1 MTDYARL
8 IREENPYQ
16 SLIQGDQAQ
25 ALRGAMAG
33 AAATQPDVEAKLR
46 QLSKQVGVPLD
57 SVRLDPPQA
66 ERQAAIGAIDYNRLV
81 RENPITAGFLTEQ
94 AAVARDDVGTL
105 TRIERAFSAFGQ
117 GIQKGSLQEELGPLH
132 YKAMTGEITP
142 AEQARRK
149 QLNDQMKALDAL
161 PEKGDSPL
169 SWFLNVTG
177 YTGRQ
182 MVTSVKEAAP
192 GALAGATAGA
202 AVGGL
207 AAPVAP
213 VTATG
218 GAILGA
224 RAGYITM
231 STVYNYKTEAGFAFD
246 EFEGLKTVDGKPMPR
261 DVAQGAAAAVG
272 LLNAGLETVGE
283 LALLKLVPGLDK
295 LMAGG
300 AKQAVKTLLQRPTF
314 RAAIAD
320 AGKRWMKAASIEGLT
335 EGLQEITVI
344 LGRELAQGVAPG
356 QFPATPIGQD
366 VDRVLQATAE
376 GAAGAAGVGAPATGV
391 RAGMNIR
398 EVRIAQRNQDF
409 MVALGESAQASKLR
423 ERLPEAF
430 RDFVSKAREAGPV
443 ENVYIP
449 ADQFAKYF
457 QSQNVDPAAVAAE
470 VGAANFAE
478 AAAAGTDVVIPLEN
492 YAEKLAATQHHSG
505 LLQDVKLHQG
515 DLTMREAK
523 AMEQRQQELQAE
535 LEAMIDAESG
545 KVAAPVVE
553 QIKQEAMGEL
563 VGRYER
569 GTADAY
575 ASTYAKAI
583 ASLAQRAGVDPMELH
598 RQYGLRVVTPLP
610 EILQQQPNID
620 TALDPLLD
628 RLRAGDLPTEAQA
641 FGPSLFEFIRS
652 RGGLQPVGET
662 RAMDEN
668 VDRRAF
674 QRKITQPDGMSLD
687 TAMEAAVEA
696 GYFMQRGDEMLGE
709 TDLLDALAEDV
720 AGNRVFS
727 PQMRNEQAAALREQL
742 TALAQFIE
750 QVGGDVANMDNAAL
764 KALILKAAQTPAEDG
779 QQFDQSATIRSGRET
794 LKKYGLIPG
803 EKYKTR
809 QVAAALEAR
818 QRAKYGLIE
827 ADDRSPEALGKIAKW
842 MAEEVMFEMQHPE
855 KSGVGWYS
863 EKFQRALDV
872 FGDVYPELKTDQ
884 NARNLLT
891 ALIAITSDGQKVV
904 PNFAQAIDVY
914 GNFRESG
921 KFTTDR
927 GHIRQD
933 SIVNNLAKIQE
944 LHDTLGPEGMR
955 DYLMQEATVSEL
967 KRAAAERG
975 IQFSTQYQA
984 NIKLPMAALVF
995 GPKLGAFYAN
1005 LMGAHGYLTMDRWW
1019 SRTFNRYRG
1028 TLLSAPTKDGLVRFR
1043 ALLAADKGIDTAKMS
1058 EDELLSATIEYR
1070 QSYEAK
1076 SFKNGTEIEKAANTI
1091 YKDAF
1096 EGLEDAPFNAKDR
1109 TFMLDAVQKAR
1120 QSLKRR
1126 GVDMSIADI
1135 QAVLWYYEKRL
1146 YGELGAR
1153 QTADI
1158 SYEEAAR
1165 KVAAAVADGGGDRS
1179 ARLAA
1184 LSDGEGAAVR
1194 DAENVSPGEEDFVE
1208 GDGDVTLFQSTATGR
1223 DGAQAPRLMA
1233 INNLSADNL
1242 LFADRMGG
1250 IAVPSIGVI
1259 TDQGGGVEGFGEI
1272 TLIGTKDLADPSAE
1286 PVFSSDAYTAR
1297 FPKPEWPKAKSKDA
1311 QALIDSVRAIA
1322 KEFDDRALVDM
1333 TFDEMVNSPDAEKV
1347 IERWVSSQA
1356 AQAMFLREQGVDVTP
1371 VMRQKPTRSGFP
1383 VEVIEALR
1391 PVMEGLNIGM
1401 SANDIIAS
1409 PQVAALPQAYAEAM
1423 TAYFAARGVAPEDS
1437 AKMIDRRASSFGYAT
1452 IDRLLTDLS
1461 AKLGA
1466 QEVDSWET
1474 RKQLEPLINER
1485 AVEFKQWVEGKIL
1498 PNFGEPFLKVG
1509 GKKVPYTLGNIVKAM
1524 TDTKVKGNEKTMT
1537 YGAGQVRAATSIK
1550 FSDIEQMREAA
1561 ASSVVDVA
1569 EYEQA
1574 KKESEALLDAY
1585 RTSVVEFT
1593 KLRNWR
1599 GDLDTWEAMDASM
1612 RALAKWGTGKKRDA
1626 ASLRAALRGEDFDVA
1641 QIPDDVIEQGI
1652 QAGNALLNA
1661 PVPYFEAKPQRAV
1674 KLNEFAGAV
1683 IPANASDKVR
1693 EVLQRNG
1700 VPFVEYADQEQ
1711 RMQAARD
1718 FAGQLSAQGNQGV
1731 LFQAD
1736 DGDKRGFIQFGADR
1750 KFTIGLL
1757 EKADLSTFLHETGHF
1772 WLEVLGDL
1780 AERQDAAEQIK
1791 ADYQTLLDWFG
1802 VKSRAE
1808 ITVEHHEKFA
1818 RANEAYLMEGKAPSA
1833 ELRGIFQRF
1842 RAWLSLIYRSMKSLN
1857 VQLNDN
1863 VRGVLDRIYA
1873 TDEEIE
1879 AAKRQLDAVPLFT
1892 TAAEAGMTEG
1902 EFAAYRKTVE
1912 AASEAAKEKLQGE
1925 LMREYQR
1932 AREKWWKEQRA
1943 AMRLDVE
1950 AEVDATPVYQAF
1962 AALVDGKLPDGT
1974 PIKLSKDDLV
1984 RRYGEEYLKRL
1995 PRGFQRIYTAEG
2007 GTSVDVAAETLGFE
2021 SGTALVEALVNMRP
2035 RKDLIEA
2042 ETDAR
2047 MAREYGD
2054 MMLDGTIAEEAMQ
2067 AIHNEERAKIIAAEL
2082 RALRRQQSLVQPVLA
2097 ALSRE
2102 EQQARRTALDLPSV
2116 AVFRAAAAG
2125 RIGQMQ
2131 AKDINPH
2138 QYLLAERRA
2147 SKAAYEA
2154 AAKKDYVTAATE
2166 KQRELMN
2173 HYLYLEA
2180 TKARQEIDKVYDYMG
2195 RFQKAATR
2203 EKLGKA
2209 GADYLD
2215 QIDAILERYEFK
2227 RVSMTALAKRQSL
2240 LQFVEQM
2247 ESQGLLVNIPD
2258 ALLDE
2263 VRRVNYREA
2272 TVDELRAVR
2281 DTVKNIEHLAT
2292 LKNKLLRK
2300 REAIEFDAVKTELID
2315 SARDNFKPT
2324 GELGKPNRKGETV
2337 RDKGARL
2344 WKWFDAKHLKVEQLV
2359 EWLDGGKIDGPWAR
2373 YLFDQAADA
2382 QTREYELHAMVTAR
2396 LQELAASMPK
2406 EWREGLAD
2414 KTGVTL
2420 PGIEGPVTRYTLLS
2434 LALNTGN
2441 ASNLQRLRDGYGW
2454 SDATITSA
2462 LGELTSDD
2470 ARFVQGVWDTVNSLW
2485 PEIVALEKRVT
2496 GIAPPKVEATPV
2508 TIGGVEVAGGYFPLV
2523 YDSRL
2528 SAVGE
2533 KQAEATESVGQFLA
2547 NAYGRARTDRG
2558 YTKQRVET
2566 LKAPVLLDF
2575 EQVLTSHLTRVIK
2588 DVSHREAIYSL
2599 NKILKDG
2606 EVKAALIET
2615 IGEEQYRELNKWV
2628 QVLVADR
2635 ADTLHQATG
2644 AARLIM
2650 QFRTNMAIV
2659 TMGWKISTMMA
2670 QFAGFGPSADLVKPR
2685 YLTQALVDFNR
2696 YGPWSSHRET
2706 LTNMVYEKSGE
2717 MKFRSD
2723 TIERDVRDSLRRMQG
2738 DNSPLA
2744 AIRKT
2749 AFYLTAMADRQ
2760 VTIPTWLGGYRQALA
2775 EGASEEAAVRAG
2787 DRAVRL
2793 SQGSGGSKDLAAVQ
2807 RDNELMRL
2815 LTMYYSPFSVLY
2827 ARLRDLG
2834 HTTRRVDDMPRA
2846 VARVLALVILPA
2858 VLGDL
2863 LAAKGPG
2870 DDEDGIWW
2878 AIRKALLYPVASI
2891 PVVRDLS
2898 SYLEAKLISIAG
2910 NGEMKFAP
2918 SFSLSPVVGA
2928 MDKVARTVFMKIP
2941 EAAQGQRPW
2950 DDVAWDTL
2958 EASGYV
2964 LGLPTAQV
2972 RITGEYITDVLTNQA
2987 HPESPQQ
2994 ALHDLL
3000 FKRPPERK

>member
-1 MTDYARL
+1 MTDYNKL
-8 IREENPYQ
+8 IRDDDPY
-16 SLIQGDQAQ
+16 SRLIQGEQAQ

-33 AAATQPDVEAKLR
+33 AAGTQPDVEARLR
-46 QLSKQVGVPLD
+46 QMSQRLGVPVD
-57 SVRLDPPQA
+57 SVRIDPVQA
-66 ERQAAIGAIDYNRLV
+66 ERQAAVGSIDYDRLV
-81 RENPITAGFLTEQ
+81 RQTPVTADFLTKQ
-94 AAVARDDVGTL
+94 AQVARDDVGVL
-105 TRIERAFSAFGQ
+105 TRLERAFTAFGQ
-117 GIQKGSLQEELGPLH
+117 GITKGSLQDELGPLH
-132 YKAMTGEITP
+132 YRAMTGEITP

-149 QLNDQMKALDAL
+149 QLSDQMKALDAL

-177 YTGRQ
+177 YAGRQ
-182 MVTSVKEAAP
+182 AVTGIRE
-192 GALAGATAGA
+192 GGAGAVAGA
-202 AVGGL
+202 AAGAGAAAVAGQLGPQVAVPEEIVTVPGAALFGGRTGYK
-207 AAPVAP
+207 
-213 VTATG
+213 TAS
-218 GAILGA
+218 
-224 RAGYITM
+224 M
-231 STVYNYKTEAGFAFD
+231 VFNYKMEAGFAFD
-246 EFEGLKTVDGKPMPR
+246 EFEGLKDANGKPMPR

-272 LLNAGLETVGE
+272 LINAGLETAADI
-283 LALLKLVPGLDK
+283 ALLRLVPGLDK
-295 LMAGG
+295 LLGS
-300 AKQAVKTLLQRPTF
+300 KQAVKTLLQRPTF
-314 RAAIAD
+314 RAAIAE
-320 AGKRWMKAASIEGLT
+320 AGKRWMKASTIEGVT
-335 EGLQEITVI
+335 EGIQEITVI

-356 QFPATPIGQD
+356 QFPATPIERD
-366 VDRVLQATAE
+366 VERVAQATAE
-376 GAAGAAGVGAPATGV
+376 GAAGAAGVGAPVAGV

-430 RDFVSKAREAGPV
+430 REFVQKAREAGPV

-449 ADQFAKYF
+449 ADQFARYF

-478 AAAAGTDVVIPLEN
+478 AVAAGTDVVIPLEN
-492 YAEKLAATQHHSG
+492 YAEKLAATQHHGG
-505 LLQDVKLHQG
+505 LMQDVKLHQG
-515 DLTMREAK
+515 DLTMREAQ
-523 AMEQRQQELQAE
+523 ALEQRQQELQAE
-535 LEAMIDAESG
+535 LEAMIERESG
-545 KVAAPVVE
+545 QVAAPVVE
-553 QIKQEAMGEL
+553 QIKQDVMGEL
-563 VGRYER
+563 VGRFER

-575 ASTYAKAI
+575 ATTYAKTI
-583 ASLAQRAGVDPMELH
+583 ATLAQRAGIDPMELH
-598 RQYGLRVVTPLP
+598 RTYGLRVVTPLP
-610 EILQQQPNID
+610 AILQQQGGAID

-628 RLRAGDLPTEAQA
+628 RLRAGEVPTEVQA
-641 FGPSLFEFIRS
+641 YGPSLFEFIRD
-652 RGGLQPVGET
+652 RGGLKPVGET

-668 VDRRAF
+668 ITRRAF
-674 QRKITQPDGMSLD
+674 QRKMSQEGGMGVDAAL
-687 TAMEAAVEA
+687 EAAVEA
-696 GYFMQRGDEMLGE
+696 GYFPGVDPSTLGEAEMLN
-709 TDLLDALAEDV
+709 ALAEDV
-720 AGNRVFS
+720 GGNRVYS
-727 PQMRNEQAAALREQL
+727 PQNRDENLATLREQL
-742 TALAQFIE
+742 LAMQDYIE
-750 QVGGDVANMDNAAL
+750 QLGGDIRMDNAAL
-764 KALILKAAQTPAEDG
+764 RELIMRAAEVQPGDDT
-779 QQFDQSATIRSGRET
+779 QQFDQAFNGPEQPKMPLPEGTTEIEVDGVMRPALNSEGRPIHPTVEGVRNFWRWFGDSKVVDEQGRPLVVYHGTTKLFDVFKPGAMAGIIYASPSGVYASQYAGAREGSPNVMPLYLRSAKELDLTSLGEGELTRDEFVEFVRQQGVAEMDMPFRQSYSTDPAWAFVRSPTLVRALKASGFDGIKQIESGVVAYGVFDPTQVKSATGNYGTFDPNQQSILFQSATIRAGRET
-794 LKKYGLIPG
+794 LKKYGLNPG
-803 EKYKTR
+803 QTYKTR

-818 QRAKYGLIE
+818 QRAKYGTIA
-827 ADDRSPEALGKIAKW
+827 ADDRSPEALSKISKW
-842 MAEEVMFEMQHPE
+842 MVEEVLFEMQHPE

-884 NARNLLT
+884 NARDLLT

-921 KFTTDR
+921 KFVTGR
-927 GHIRQD
+927 GHMRQD
-933 SIVNNLAKIQE
+933 SILNNLAKIQE
-944 LHDTLGPEGMR
+944 LHDTLGPEAMR

-984 NIKLPMAALVF
+984 HIKLPMAALIF

-1043 ALLAADKGIDTAKMS
+1043 ALLAADKGIDTAQMS
-1058 EDELLSATIEYR
+1058 DDELLSATVEYR
-1070 QSYEAK
+1070 ESYEAK
-1076 SFKNGTEIEKAANTI
+1076 NFKNGTEIEKAANTI

-1096 EGLEDAPFNAKDR
+1096 EGLEDQPFNAKDR
-1109 TFMLDAVQKAR
+1109 TFMLDAVDKAR

-1165 KVAAAVADGGGDRS
+1165 KVAAAVADGGGDR
-1179 ARLAA
+1179 AERLAA
-1184 LSDGEGAAVR
+1184 LSDGEGAGQR
-1194 DAENVSPGEEDFVE
+1194 DAENVPPGEEDFVE
-1208 GDGDVTLFQSTATGR
+1208 GDGDVTLYQSAKRVDTPEFRGWFGNSAVVDEQGR
-1223 DGAQAPRLMA
+1223 PLVVYHSTDNEFSVFERGDIGFHFGNRAQARDRGGRRMIKAYLSIQNPLRMA
-1233 INNLSADNL
+1233 DMGEDW
-1242 LFADRMGG
+1242 DRPLRMM
-1250 IAVPSIGVI
+1250 
-1259 TDQGGGVEGFGEI
+1259 DE
-1272 TLIGTKDLADPSAE
+1272 LISMDVLTEDDLARVEAAGQGLNAGRAADVQVPMIVEMLKRAGYDGIVYENEHEGDGGYGDGQDSWIA
-1286 PVFSSDAYTAR
+1286 FDATQI
-1297 FPKPEWPKAKSKDA
+1297 KATSN
-1311 QALIDSVRAIA
+1311 RG
-1322 KEFDDRALVDM
+1322 EFDPQ
-1333 TFDEMVNSPDAEKV
+1333 NPN
-1347 IERWVSSQA
+1347 
-1356 AQAMFLREQGVDVTP
+1356 MF
-1371 VMRQKPTRSGFP
+1371 
-1383 VEVIEALR
+1383 A
-1391 PVMEGLNIGM
+1391 
-1401 SANDIIAS
+1401 
-1409 PQVAALPQAYAEAM
+1409 
-1423 TAYFAARGVAPEDS
+1423 
-1437 AKMIDRRASSFGYAT
+1437 
-1452 IDRLLTDLS
+1452 
-1461 AKLGA
+1461 
-1466 QEVDSWET
+1466 
-1474 RKQLEPLINER
+1474 
-1485 AVEFKQWVEGKIL
+1485 
-1498 PNFGEPFLKVG
+1498 
-1509 GKKVPYTLGNIVKAM
+1509 
-1524 TDTKVKGNEKTMT
+1524 
-1537 YGAGQVRAATSIK
+1537 
-1550 FSDIEQMREAA
+1550 
-1561 ASSVVDVA
+1561 
-1569 EYEQA
+1569 
-1574 KKESEALLDAY
+1574 
-1585 RTSVVEFT
+1585 
-1593 KLRNWR
+1593 
-1599 GDLDTWEAMDASM
+1599 
-1612 RALAKWGTGKKRDA
+1612 
-1626 ASLRAALRGEDFDVA
+1626 
-1641 QIPDDVIEQGI
+1641 
-1652 QAGNALLNA
+1652 
-1661 PVPYFEAKPQRAV
+1661 
-1674 KLNEFAGAV
+1674 
-1683 IPANASDKVR
+1683 
-1693 EVLQRNG
+1693 
-1700 VPFVEYADQEQ
+1700 
-1711 RMQAARD
+1711 
-1718 FAGQLSAQGNQGV
+1718 
-1731 LFQAD
+1731 QAD

-1757 EKADLSTFLHETGHF
+1757 EKADLSTFLHESGHF

-1780 AERQDAAEQIK
+1780 AERQDAADQIK

-1842 RAWLSLIYRSMKSLN
+1842 RAWLSMIYRTLDRLN
-1857 VQLNDN
+1857 VKLNDD

-1892 TAAEAGMTEG
+1892 SAAEAGMTEV
-1902 EFAAYRKTVE
+1902 EFDAYRKSAE

-1943 AMRLDVE
+1943 ATRLEVE
-1950 AEVDATPVYQAF
+1950 AEVDATPVYVAF
-1962 AALVDGKLPDGT
+1962 KALVDGKLQDGT

-1995 PRGFQRIYTAEG
+1995 PRGLQRIYAREG
-2007 GTSVDVAAETLGFE
+2007 GTSVDVAAEALGFD

-2054 MMLDGTIAEEAMQ
+2054 MMLDGTIAEEAMR
-2067 AIHNEERAKIIAAEL
+2067 AIHNEQRAKVIEAEL
-2082 RALRRQQSLVQPVLA
+2082 RALRRQQAATRPVLT
-2097 ALSRE
+2097 ALARAE
-2102 EQQARRTALDLPSV
+2102 AQARQTALDIPPAS
-2116 AVFRAAAAG
+2116 VFRAAAAG
-2125 RIGQMQ
+2125 RIGQMK
-2131 AKDINPH
+2131 AKDINPY

-2147 SKAAYEA
+2147 SRAAYEA
-2154 AAKKDYVTAATE
+2154 AAKKDYVTAAAE

-2180 TKARQEIDKVYDYMG
+2180 TKAKQEIDKVYAYMG
-2195 RFQKAATR
+2195 RFEKAATR

-2227 RVSMTALAKRQSL
+2227 RVSLAALAKRQSL
-2240 LQFVEQM
+2240 LQFVEQI

-2263 VRRVNYREA
+2263 ARRVNYREA

-2300 REAIEFDAVKTELID
+2300 QEAIEFEAVKAELIE

-2324 GELGKPNRKGETV
+2324 GELGRPNRKGETV
-2337 RDKGARL
+2337 RDRGARL

-2373 YLFDQAADA
+2373 YLFDLAADA
-2382 QTREYELHAMVTAR
+2382 QSKEYELHAMVTAK
-2396 LQELAASMPK
+2396 LQELSEAMPK
-2406 EWREGLAD
+2406 AWRESLAD
-2414 KTGVTL
+2414 KTNITL
-2420 PGIEGPVTRYTLLS
+2420 PGVDGPVTRYTLLS

-2454 SDATITSA
+2454 DDATIASA
-2462 LGELTSDD
+2462 LGELNADD
-2470 ARFVQGVWDTVNSLW
+2470 AKFVQGVWDTVNSLW

-2496 GIAPPKVEATPV
+2496 GIAPEKVEAQPV

-2523 YDSRL
+2523 YDSRM

-2547 NAYGRARTDRG
+2547 NAYGRARTDKG

-2599 NKILKDG
+2599 NKVLKDG
-2606 EVKAALIET
+2606 EIKAALIDT
-2615 IGEEQYRELNKWV
+2615 VGEEQYRELNKWV

-2644 AARLIM
+2644 AAKLIM

-2659 TMGWKISTMMA
+2659 TMGWRISTMMA

-2685 YLTQALVDFNR
+2685 YLAQALVDFNR

-2717 MKFRSD
+2717 MKFRAD

-2738 DNSPLA
+2738 DTSPLT

-2760 VTIPTWLGGYRQALA
+2760 VTIPTWIGAYRQALA
-2775 EGASEEAAVRAG
+2775 EGQTEEAAVRAG

-2793 SQGSGGSKDLAAVQ
+2793 SQGAGGTKDLAAVQ

-2834 HTTRRVDDMPRA
+2834 HTTRRVEDMPRA

-2870 DDEDGIWW
+2870 DDEDKVWW

-2898 SYLEAKLISIAG
+2898 GYLEARLIAIAG
-2910 NGEMKFAP
+2910 DGEMKFAP

-2928 MDKVARTVFMKIP
+2928 MDKLARLVFLRIP
-2941 EAAQGQRPW
+2941 EAAQGARQW

-2987 HPESPQQ
+2987 HPETPQQ

-3000 FKRPPERK
+3000 FRRQEPR

>member
-1 MTDYARL
+1 VTDYAKL
-8 IREENPYQ
+8 IRDEDPYRA
-16 SLIQGDQAQ
+16 LIQGDQAQ
-25 ALRGAMAG
+25 ALQGAMAG
-33 AAATQPDVEAKLR
+33 AVNTQPDVEAKLR

-66 ERQAAIGAIDYNRLV
+66 ERRAAIGSIDYGRMV
-81 RENPITAGFLTEQ
+81 RDNPITANFLTEQ

-105 TRIERAFSAFGQ
+105 TRIERAFTAFGQ
-117 GIQKGSLQEELGPLH
+117 GISKGSLQEDLGPLH
-132 YKAMTGEITP
+132 YKAMVGTITP

-149 QLNDQMKALDAL
+149 QLSDEMKALDAL

-182 MVTSVKEAAP
+182 MVTSVTQAAP

-246 EFEGLKTVDGKPMPR
+246 EFEGLKDVNGKPMPR

-300 AKQAVKTLLQRPTF
+300 SKQAIKALLQRPTF

-344 LGRELAQGVAPG
+344 LGRELAQGVTPG
-356 QFPATPIGQD
+356 QQFPATPIERD
-366 VDRVLQATAE
+366 VERVLQATAE

-409 MVALGESAQASKLR
+409 MTALGESAQASKLR
-423 ERLPEAF
+423 ERLPEVF
-430 RDFVSKAREAGPV
+430 RDFVKKAREGGPV

-449 ADQFAKYF
+449 ADQFARYF

-492 YAEKLAATQHHSG
+492 YAEKLAATQHHAG
-505 LLQDVKLHQG
+505 LMQDVKLHQG

-545 KVAAPVVE
+545 QVATPVIE
-553 QIKQEAMGEL
+553 QLKQEVMGEL
-563 VGRYER
+563 VGRFER
-569 GTADAY
+569 STAEAY
-575 ASTYAKAI
+575 ATTYAKSI
-583 ASLAQRAGVDPMELH
+583 ATLAQRAGVDPMELH
-598 RQYGLRVVTPLP
+598 RTYGLRVVTPLP
-610 EILQQQPNID
+610 DILQQQPNID

-628 RLRAGDLPTEAQA
+628 RLRAADIPTEAAA
-641 FGPSLFEFIRS
+641 FGPSLFEFIRD

-662 RAMDEN
+662 KAMDEN
-668 VDRRAF
+668 VSRRAF
-674 QRKITQPDGMSLD
+674 QKKITQANGMSLD

-709 TDLLDALAEDV
+709 TELLDALAEDV
-720 AGNRVFS
+720 TGNRQFS
-727 PQMRNEQAAALREQL
+727 PQFRNEQAAALREQL

-750 QVGGDVANMDNAAL
+750 QMGGDVANMDNAAL
-764 KALILKAAQTPAEDG
+764 KALILKASEQTGEDG
-779 QQFDQSATIRSGRET
+779 QQFDQAAVERLQMVAERGQREMGSRSIISAEERAAIAASAKATGLPVSEIEAAVRAHKLAHPVAQGWEPLVYVRT
-794 LKKYGLIPG
+794 LVEDGKAQHQYKNVPYGFSADPEGKQLEAGSANYARRANAAAKAMVEEVRKVFRRAAAGDKNAQNILAQAGWYKAMRARLRKEFGGLGDLFADLLGATSPNTPVRDNWFNAVDALRRASRGDFDELIPQW
-803 EKYKTR
+803 EAWADKVEATETDLRAWVNENLARLTAEEQATEPDR
-809 QVAAALEAR
+809 QKRLAEIDDAVAAARKEYETRRLAEEQDNPTGFRKEKDGTVTTEPKAKTVGEIRTEQGWKDLNRNADKKAIRDEASKYSKR
-818 QRAKYGLIE
+818 ALLTSEEFEQRLAEVRAAREIPENLLPTKESGAKYGFNGKNVIRAMVDLWRIVKDADPDIARGGTAPKALNFSGNLIGFRE
-827 ADDRSPEALGKIAKW
+827 RATIDVWAARMLQRLTGGRRIPS
-842 MAEEVMFEMQHPE
+842 MAESTVSGEMRQDASTTLQFGFGQEVFN
-855 KSGVGWYS
+855 KAADAI
-863 EKFQRALDV
+863 RNDA
-872 FGDVYPELKTDQ
+872 ELKTDSTLANINDDDLQ
-884 NARNLLT
+884 AVVWFVEKELWTVNDWTNAAGEGGSFELEANLTGTSQQARVKELRTIIDASPPSADVTT
-891 ALIAITSDGQKVV
+891 AAQDTT
-904 PNFAQAIDVY
+904 AARQAIEEHERKY
-914 GNFRESG
+914 
-921 KFTTDR
+921 
-927 GHIRQD
+927 
-933 SIVNNLAKIQE
+933 
-944 LHDTLGPEGMR
+944 
-955 DYLMQEATVSEL
+955 
-967 KRAAAERG
+967 AAEIEELR
-975 IQFSTQYQA
+975 
-984 NIKLPMAALVF
+984 KLTSGEIEPYK
-995 GPKLGAFYAN
+995 G
-1005 LMGAHGYLTMDRWW
+1005 
-1019 SRTFNRYRG
+1019 SRKRMEE
-1028 TLLSAPTKDGLVRFR
+1028 LQKLVRPP
-1043 ALLAADKGIDTAKMS
+1043 AEAVKLLAAVERARGK
-1058 EDELLSATIEYR
+1058 
-1070 QSYEAK
+1070 
-1076 SFKNGTEIEKAANTI
+1076 
-1091 YKDAF
+1091 
-1096 EGLEDAPFNAKDR
+1096 LEEFN
-1109 TFMLDAVQKAR
+1109 
-1120 QSLKRR
+1120 
-1126 GVDMSIADI
+1126 
-1135 QAVLWYYEKRL
+1135 
-1146 YGELGAR
+1146 
-1153 QTADI
+1153 
-1158 SYEEAAR
+1158 AR
-1165 KVAAAVADGGGDRS
+1165 KVAAKAELAALEREVDRFVGGLSIQMSMDTQGVDFVPANADM
-1179 ARLAA
+1179 ARLA
-1184 LSDGEGAAVR
+1184 E
-1194 DAENVSPGEEDFVE
+1194 
-1208 GDGDVTLFQSTATGR
+1208 
-1223 DGAQAPRLMA
+1223 A
-1233 INNLSADNL
+1233 IRRSIYEADNGAMVL
-1242 LFADRMGG
+1242 GSK
-1250 IAVPSIGVI
+1250 AVSTEGRY
-1259 TDQGGGVEGFGEI
+1259 GGVERSLDLEVVAREGYDANKLWLEMLRQAQAAKQDSTFLSRVLRENEQVDPLRHRPGVEI
-1272 TLIGTKDLADPSAE
+1272 YFRSAAAQAQLEKLLADLAKEGVEFLTVIVDGRRMADARSGAMPAAVGVRLQYVPEFEQRYGMDSLNGLDDAALAARMQEKADELDALAARVSASVE
-1286 PVFSSDAYTAR
+1286 GVSFAGQFWYDTQVAFSHQYQE
-1297 FPKPEWPKAKSKDA
+1297 K
-1311 QALIDSVRAIA
+1311 IDAIA
-1322 KEFDDRALVDM
+1322 TGTPEG
-1333 TFDEMVNSPDAEKV
+1333 
-1347 IERWVSSQA
+1347 QA
-1356 AQAMFLREQGVDVTP
+1356 AQAGGQVWTGQP
-1371 VMRQKPTRSGFP
+1371 IRSGL
-1383 VEVIEALR
+1383 E
-1391 PVMEGLNIGM
+1391 
-1401 SANDIIAS
+1401 SADRQS
-1409 PQVAALPQAYAEAM
+1409 GE
-1423 TAYFAARGVAPEDS
+1423 TAV
-1437 AKMIDRRASSFGYAT
+1437 
-1452 IDRLLTDLS
+1452 
-1461 AKLGA
+1461 
-1466 QEVDSWET
+1466 
-1474 RKQLEPLINER
+1474 
-1485 AVEFKQWVEGKIL
+1485 
-1498 PNFGEPFLKVG
+1498 GEPGADVLG
-1509 GKKVPYTLGNIVKAM
+1509 G
-1524 TDTKVKGNEKTMT
+1524 
-1537 YGAGQVRAATSIK
+1537 
-1550 FSDIEQMREAA
+1550 
-1561 ASSVVDVA
+1561 
-1569 EYEQA
+1569 
-1574 KKESEALLDAY
+1574 DA
-1585 RTSVVEFT
+1585 
-1593 KLRNWR
+1593 
-1599 GDLDTWEAMDASM
+1599 
-1612 RALAKWGTGKKRDA
+1612 
-1626 ASLRAALRGEDFDVA
+1626 
-1641 QIPDDVIEQGI
+1641 
-1652 QAGNALLNA
+1652 
-1661 PVPYFEAKPQRAV
+1661 QRAGDQGDV
-1674 KLNEFAGAV
+1674 K
-1683 IPANASDKVR
+1683 
-1693 EVLQRNG
+1693 
-1700 VPFVEYADQEQ
+1700 
-1711 RMQAARD
+1711 
-1718 FAGQLSAQGNQGV
+1718 

-1736 DGDKRGFIQFGADR
+1736 SGDKRGFIQFGADR

-1757 EKADLSTFLHETGHF
+1757 EKADLSTFLHESGHF

-1780 AERQDAAEQIK
+1780 AERADATEQIK

-1857 VQLNDN
+1857 VQLNDD

-1879 AAKRQLDAVPLFT
+1879 AAKRQLDAAPLFS

-1950 AEVDATPVYQAF
+1950 AEVDATPVYVAF
-1962 AALVDGKLPDGT
+1962 KALADGKLPDGT
-1974 PIKLSKDDLV
+1974 PIKLDKADLV

-1995 PRGFQRIYTAEG
+1995 PRGFQRIYAAEG
-2007 GTSVDVAAETLGFE
+2007 GTTLDVAAETLGFE

-2125 RIGQMQ
+2125 RIGLMQ

-2154 AAKKDYVTAATE
+2154 AAKKDYVAAATE

-2180 TKARQEIDKVYDYMG
+2180 TKAKQEIDKVYDYMG

-2227 RVSMTALAKRQSL
+2227 RVSMAALSKRKSL
-2240 LQFVEQM
+2240 LEFVEEM

-2300 REAIEFDAVKTELID
+2300 REAIEFDAVKTELLD

-2382 QTREYELHAMVTAR
+2382 QTREYELHAMVTAK
-2396 LQELAASMPK
+2396 LQELAESMPK
-2406 EWREGLAD
+2406 EWRESMAD
-2414 KTGVTL
+2414 KTGISL
-2420 PGIEGPVTRYTLLS
+2420 PGIDGPVTRYTLLS

-2454 SDATITSA
+2454 NDAAIASA
-2462 LGELTSDD
+2462 LGELTADD

-2606 EVKAALIET
+2606 EIKAALIDT
-2615 IGEEQYRELNKWV
+2615 VGEEQYRELNKWV

-2644 AARLIM
+2644 AAKLIM

-2670 QFAGFGPSADLVKPR
+2670 QFAGFGPSMDLVKPR

-2717 MKFRSD
+2717 MKFRAD

-2744 AIRKT
+2744 AVRKT

-2760 VTIPTWLGGYRQALA
+2760 VTIPTWLGAYRQGLA
-2775 EGASEEAAVRAG
+2775 EGLTEEAAVRAG

-2793 SQGSGGSKDLAAVQ
+2793 SQGAGGTKDLAAVQ

-2834 HTTRRVDDMPRA
+2834 HTTRRVEDMPRA
-2846 VARVLALVILPA
+2846 VARVMALVILPA

-2878 AIRKALLYPVASI
+2878 AIRKALLYPIASI

-2898 SYLEAKLISIAG
+2898 SYLEARLIAIAG

-2928 MDKVARTVFMKIP
+2928 MDKLARITFMRIP
-2941 EAAQGQRPW
+2941 EAVQGQRPW

-2987 HPESPQQ
+2987 HPETPQQ

-3000 FKRPPERK
+3000 FRREQPR

>member
-8 IREENPYQ
+8 IREDNPYQ

-25 ALRGAMAG
+25 ALQGAMAG

-66 ERQAAIGAIDYNRLV
+66 ERQAAIGAIDYNRMV

-182 MVTSVKEAAP
+182 MVTSVTQAAP

-366 VDRVLQATAE
+366 VERVLQATAE

-423 ERLPEAF
+423 ERLPEVF
-430 RDFVSKAREAGPV
+430 RDFVKKAREGGPV

-449 ADQFAKYF
+449 ADQFARYF

-470 VGAANFAE
+470 VGAANFGE
-478 AAAAGTDVVIPLEN
+478 AMAAGTDVVIPLEN
-492 YAEKLAATQHHSG
+492 YAEKIAATQHHSG

-569 GTADAY
+569 GTAEAY
-575 ASTYAKAI
+575 ATTYAKAI
-583 ASLAQRAGVDPMELH
+583 ASLAQRAGIDPMELH

-610 EILQQQPNID
+610 DILQQQPNID

-641 FGPSLFEFIRS
+641 FGPSLFEFIRD
-652 RGGLQPVGET
+652 RGGLKPVGET
-662 RAMDEN
+662 KAMDEN

-674 QRKITQPDGMSLD
+674 QRKITQPNGMSLD

-696 GYFMQRGDEMLGE
+696 GYFMQQGDEMLGE

-750 QVGGDVANMDNAAL
+750 QLGGDVTNMDNVAL
-764 KALILKAAQTPAEDG
+764 KALIFKAAQTPAEDG
-779 QQFDQSATIRSGRET
+779 QQFDQSATLRSGRET

-818 QRAKYGLIE
+818 QRAKYGLIA

-1043 ALLAADKGIDTAKMS
+1043 ALLAADKGIDTAQMS

-1070 QSYEAK
+1070 ESYEAK

-1096 EGLEDAPFNAKDR
+1096 EGLEDSPFNAKDR
-1109 TFMLDAVQKAR
+1109 TFMLEAVQKAR

-1126 GVDMSIADI
+1126 GADMSIADI

-1165 KVAAAVADGGGDRS
+1165 KVAATIADGSGDRS

-1184 LSDGEGAAVR
+1184 LSDAEAVGQR
-1194 DAENVSPGEEDFVE
+1194 DAETVAPGEEDFVE
-1208 GDGDVTLFQSTATGR
+1208 DGGDVTLYQSVDEYAGSHRPPKPGNGAPLNDLTVIYPDDIYSANAARFYGTGDAAMDRASMRMIQSYRNNPDAPVKIYRAVPAGVSDAQINSGDWVTINRQYAIMHGEGPLQGDYKIIEKMVTARELFTQGDFIHEWGYWADGKETFFQSGATET
-1223 DGAQAPRLMA
+1223 L
-1233 INNLSADNL
+1233 ADIQDQWD
-1242 LFADRMGG
+1242 AAG
-1250 IAVPSIGVI
+1250 IRNAMFEKGGVI
-1259 TDQGGGVEGFGEI
+1259 TLSQIVVPQGERGAGK
-1272 TLIGTKDLADPSAE
+1272 GTAAM
-1286 PVFSSDAYTAR
+1286 
-1297 FPKPEWPKAKSKDA
+1297 
-1311 QALIDSVRAIA
+1311 QAL
-1322 KEFDDRALVDM
+1322 
-1333 TFDEMVNSPDAEKV
+1333 
-1347 IERWVSSQA
+1347 
-1356 AQAMFLREQGVDVTP
+1356 
-1371 VMRQKPTRSGFP
+1371 
-1383 VEVIEALR
+1383 
-1391 PVMEGLNIGM
+1391 
-1401 SANDIIAS
+1401 
-1409 PQVAALPQAYAEAM
+1409 
-1423 TAYFAARGVAPEDS
+1423 
-1437 AKMIDRRASSFGYAT
+1437 
-1452 IDRLLTDLS
+1452 
-1461 AKLGA
+1461 
-1466 QEVDSWET
+1466 
-1474 RKQLEPLINER
+1474 
-1485 AVEFKQWVEGKIL
+1485 
-1498 PNFGEPFLKVG
+1498 
-1509 GKKVPYTLGNIVKAM
+1509 
-1524 TDTKVKGNEKTMT
+1524 
-1537 YGAGQVRAATSIK
+1537 
-1550 FSDIEQMREAA
+1550 
-1561 ASSVVDVA
+1561 
-1569 EYEQA
+1569 
-1574 KKESEALLDAY
+1574 
-1585 RTSVVEFT
+1585 
-1593 KLRNWR
+1593 
-1599 GDLDTWEAMDASM
+1599 
-1612 RALAKWGTGKKRDA
+1612 
-1626 ASLRAALRGEDFDVA
+1626 
-1641 QIPDDVIEQGI
+1641 
-1652 QAGNALLNA
+1652 
-1661 PVPYFEAKPQRAV
+1661 
-1674 KLNEFAGAV
+1674 
-1683 IPANASDKVR
+1683 
-1693 EVLQRNG
+1693 
-1700 VPFVEYADQEQ
+1700 VEYADRTGQ
-1711 RMQAARD
+1711 RIALSPSAD
-1718 FAGQLSAQGNQGV
+1718 FGGNKNRLMEFYKRFGFVENKGRNKDFRVSETMIREPQGGRM
-1731 LFQAD
+1731 FQAD

-1857 VQLNDN
+1857 VQLNDD

-1943 AMRLDVE
+1943 SMRLDVE

-1962 AALVDGKLPDGT
+1962 AALVDGKLPDGM

-2007 GTSVDVAAETLGFE
+2007 GATLDVAAETLGFD
-2021 SGTALVEALVNMRP
+2021 SGQALVEALVNMRP

-2082 RALRRQQSLVQPVLA
+2082 RALRRQQSQVQPVLA

-2147 SKAAYEA
+2147 SRAAYEA

-2180 TKARQEIDKVYDYMG
+2180 TKARQEIDKVYEYMG
-2195 RFQKAATR
+2195 RFQKAVTR

-2227 RVSMTALAKRQSL
+2227 RVSLTALAKRKSL
-2240 LQFVEQM
+2240 LDFVQEM
-2247 ESQGLLVNIPD
+2247 ESDGLLVNIPD

-2300 REAIEFDAVKTELID
+2300 REAIEFAAVKAELID

-2382 QTREYELHAMVTAR
+2382 QTREYELHAMVTAK
-2396 LQELAASMPK
+2396 LQELAESMPK

-2420 PGIEGPVTRYTLLS
+2420 PGIDGPVTRYTLLS

-2441 ASNLQRLRDGYGW
+2441 ASNLQRMRDGYGW
-2454 SDATITSA
+2454 SDATIASA
-2462 LGELTSDD
+2462 LGQLTADD

-2496 GIAPPKVEATPV
+2496 GVAPPKVEATPV

-2606 EVKAALIET
+2606 DIKATLIDT
-2615 IGEEQYRELNKWV
+2615 VGEEQYRELNKWV

-2644 AARLIM
+2644 AAKLIM

-2717 MKFRSD
+2717 MKFRAD

-2738 DNSPLA
+2738 DNSPLT

-2760 VTIPTWLGGYRQALA
+2760 VTIPTWIGAYRQALA
-2775 EGASEEAAVRAG
+2775 EGQTEESAVRAG

-2834 HTTRRVDDMPRA
+2834 HTTRRVEDMPRA

-2870 DDEDGIWW
+2870 DDEDKVWW
-2878 AIRKALLYPVASI
+2878 AIRKALLYPIASI

-2898 SYLEAKLISIAG
+2898 SYLEARLIAIAG

-2918 SFSLSPVVGA
+2918 SFTLSPVVGA
-2928 MDKVARTVFMKIP
+2928 MDKLARLTFMRIP
-2941 EAAQGQRPW
+2941 EALQGQRPW
-2950 DDVAWDTL
+2950 DDVAWETL
-2958 EASGYV
+2958 ETSGYV

-2987 HPESPQQ
+2987 HPETPQQ

-3000 FKRPPERK
+3000 FRREQPR